1 MGRGLGRVISVLCRQ
16 KVTAGGG
23 TSRVLLLFVA
33 SSTCLSAMR
42 IFTDLRANQL
52 TGHPDKASTKEI
64 NQDMLIMNQLILQ
77 DNWSVSK
84 EKLKQKY
91 PSLTD
96 NDLAYILGKE
106 DEMIDQIQ
114 RKTGESRDEIEKCLR
129 EECNG

>member
-1 MGRGLGRVISVLCRQ
+1 
-16 KVTAGGG
+16 
-23 TSRVLLLFVA
+23 
-33 SSTCLSAMR
+33 
-42 IFTDLRANQL
+42 
-52 TGHPDKASTKEI
+52 
-64 NQDMLIMNQLILQ
+64 MNQLILQ
-77 DNWSVSK
+77 ENWSVSK

-129 EECNG
+129 EECPG

>member
-1 MGRGLGRVISVLCRQ
+1 
-16 KVTAGGG
+16 
-23 TSRVLLLFVA
+23 
-33 SSTCLSAMR
+33 
-42 IFTDLRANQL
+42 
-52 TGHPDKASTKEI
+52 
-64 NQDMLIMNQLILQ
+64 MLIMNQLIVQ
-77 DNWSVSK
+77 ENWSVSK

-114 RKTGESRDEIEKCLR
+114 RKTGESRDEIEKYLR

>member
-1 MGRGLGRVISVLCRQ
+1 
-16 KVTAGGG
+16 
-23 TSRVLLLFVA
+23 
-33 SSTCLSAMR
+33 
-42 IFTDLRANQL
+42 
-52 TGHPDKASTKEI
+52 
-64 NQDMLIMNQLILQ
+64 MNQLILQ
-77 DNWSVSK
+77 ENWSVSK

-114 RKTGESRDEIEKCLR
+114 RKTGESRDEIEKYLR

>member
-1 MGRGLGRVISVLCRQ
+1 
-16 KVTAGGG
+16 
-23 TSRVLLLFVA
+23 
-33 SSTCLSAMR
+33 
-42 IFTDLRANQL
+42 
-52 TGHPDKASTKEI
+52 
-64 NQDMLIMNQLILQ
+64 MNQLILQ
-77 DNWSVSK
+77 ENWSVSK

-114 RKTGESRDEIEKCLR
+114 RKTGEGRDEIEKYLR

>member
-1 MGRGLGRVISVLCRQ
+1 
-16 KVTAGGG
+16 
-23 TSRVLLLFVA
+23 
-33 SSTCLSAMR
+33 
-42 IFTDLRANQL
+42 
-52 TGHPDKASTKEI
+52 
-64 NQDMLIMNQLILQ
+64 MNQLIVQ
-77 DNWSVSK
+77 ENWSVSK

-114 RKTGESRDEIEKCLR
+114 RKTGESREEIEKYLR

>member
-1 MGRGLGRVISVLCRQ
+1 
-16 KVTAGGG
+16 
-23 TSRVLLLFVA
+23 
-33 SSTCLSAMR
+33 MR
-42 IFTDLRANQL
+42 ILTDLRANQP
-52 TGHPDKASTKEI
+52 TGHSDKASTKEI

-77 DNWSVSK
+77 ENWSVSK

-91 PSLTD
+91 PILTD

-114 RKTGESRDEIEKCLR
+114 RKTGESRDEIEKYLR